1 MRYIL
6 ILILASMIAVLS
18 CSPAPRAGE
27 NGDELQ
33 TEALTTDSSGESG
46 SYEAG
51 TWIQDWDKAIAAAR
65 KMQRPIL
72 VNFTGSDWCVW
83 CFRLRDEVFS
93 QENFQDYAS
102 KNLILL
108 ELDFPRKIAQSG
120 AIRRQNANLQKQ
132 FGIQGFPT
140 IILLNPEGKEI
151 NRTGYQ
157 KGGAANYVKHLQ
169 DLLN

>member
-18 CSPAPRAGE
+18 CTPAPKTGE
-27 NGDELQ
+27 NSEELQ
-33 TEALTTDSSGESG
+33 TEALETQSVGESE
-46 SYEAG
+46 SYEVG
-51 TWIQDWDKAIAAAR
+51 SWTQNWDQAISAAQE
-65 KMQRPIL
+65 MERPIL

-93 QENFQDYAS
+93 QEDFQDYAS

-108 ELDFPRKIAQSG
+108 ELDFPRKIAQSD
-120 AIRRQNANLQKQ
+120 AIKRQNANLQKQ

-140 IILLNPEGKEI
+140 IILLNSEGKEI

-169 DLLN
+169 SLLQ